1 MISLSVSFG
10 KIKECMSKVWIKL
23 LVIILLQLVF
33 LSYSITAIQNING
46 RTTTSYLVEH
56 KEYTMSSLAY
66 GETKEFTLIPYDYD
80 MIQYNLPMNVNG
92 TIDGLVTYRIL
103 DSENTIMQESTA
115 NLTEDGRLSLD
126 VTGVDLKGEEEYQLQ
141 ITSWSNAEIQFFE
154 EEGNQLRAEQVFTFR
169 YGELYK
175 SIVLALNVVLFITM
189 VFLAIKPNV
198 TKSFVTMA
206 VVLGIIEM
214 VMVIPCSAPDE
225 WRHFARAYDLAQG
238 HIKAESWET
247 DLEKYGFVM
256 PVCQM
261 PEEFQMLN
269 DLGSSNSEAWHAETN
284 YNLYYPAWRSMWK
297 LQNSGEYRE
306 QALHATGEMS
316 PLGYLPQAI
325 FIAIGNLFHMNA
337 ISIYYMAKLGNLVFS
352 ILMMLLVLKLV
363 PSRKNLFMILYFV
376 PGITFLRASCSTDTV
391 TYAFALLLVAFF
403 FYLWENEKKMSTVRY
418 IAVLAITM
426 IFLASIKLP
435 FMLLGFL
442 FLMLSAGRKIALNDK
457 NRKIV
462 FIEYGKRVLII
473 CALCV
478 VSYLIY
484 HYTIVYLHA
493 DSATEF
499 QSLVGDS
506 VIGYALAHPV
516 EVLNLLVQTYLSDF
530 MSYFTG
536 CISYLNVPYVFLA
549 YIVLVAW
556 TALNERP
563 KKPFTIGQRSYVGLV
578 ACGLWAAVVFVFYT
592 VSVPGSGVITG
603 MQGRY
608 MNPIL
613 PLMALMIPHKQK
625 TNKCMAEFMP
635 LILTTINMVFIL
647 CVFKEYW

>member
-1 MISLSVSFG
+1 MSVSVSFE
-10 KIKECMSKVWIKL
+10 KIKEFMGKIWIKL
-23 LVIILLQLVF
+23 AIVIILQLIF

-46 RTTTSYLVEH
+46 RTTASYLVEH
-56 KEYTMSSLAY
+56 KDFTMSSLAY
-66 GETKEFTLIPYDYD
+66 GETKEYTLIPYDYD
-80 MIQYNLPMNVNG
+80 MIQYNLQINIQG
-92 TIDGLVTYRIL
+92 TLDGTVTYRIL
-103 DSENTIMQESTA
+103 DSDNTVLQEATA
-115 NLTEDGRLSLD
+115 SLTESGLLNMD
-126 VTGVDLKGEEEYQLQ
+126 VSGIGLQSEKSYKLQ
-141 ITSWSNAEIQFFE
+141 ITSQSKTEIQFFE
-154 EEGNQLRAEQVFTFR
+154 EEGNELRAEQVFTFR

-175 SIVLALNVVLFITM
+175 SIVLALNIVLFVTM
-189 VFLAIKPNV
+189 IFLAIKPNV

-206 VVLGIIEM
+206 IVLGIIEM

-238 HIKAESWET
+238 NIKAESWET
-247 DLEKYGFVM
+247 DITKYGFIM

-261 PEEFQMLN
+261 PEEFQVLN
-269 DLGSSNSEAWHAETN
+269 DLSSGNSEAWHAETN

-297 LQNSGEYRE
+297 LDNSGEYRE

-363 PSRKNLFMILYFV
+363 PSRKNLFMVLYFV

-403 FYLWENEKKMSTVRY
+403 FYLWENEKNMSTVRY
-418 IAVLAITM
+418 MAVLAVAM
-426 IFLASIKLP
+426 VFLASIKLP

-442 FLMLSAGRKIALNDK
+442 YLMLSVGRKVALNDK
-457 NRKIV
+457 NRKAV
-462 FIEYGKRVLII
+462 VIEYGKRMVMI
-473 CALCV
+473 CALCI

-493 DSATEF
+493 DSTTEF
-499 QSLVGDS
+499 QNLVGDS
-506 VIGYALAHPV
+506 VIDYAISHPI
-516 EVLNLLVQTYLSDF
+516 EVLNLLVQTYISDF
-530 MSYFTG
+530 MNYFTG
-536 CISYLNVPYVFLA
+536 CISYLSVPYVFLA
-549 YIVLVAW
+549 FIVLVAW

-563 KKPFTIGQRSYVGLV
+563 KKPFTIGERTYVGLV

-592 VSVPGSGVITG
+592 VSVPGSGVISG

-613 PLMALMIPHKQK
+613 PLLALMIPHKQK
-625 TNKCMAEFMP
+625 TNKRMPEIMP

-647 CVFKEYW
+647 CIFNQYW